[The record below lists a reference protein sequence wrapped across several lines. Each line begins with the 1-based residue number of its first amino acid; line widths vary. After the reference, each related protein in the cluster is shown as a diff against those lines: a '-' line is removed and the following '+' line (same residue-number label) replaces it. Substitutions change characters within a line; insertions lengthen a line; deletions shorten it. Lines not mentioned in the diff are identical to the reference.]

1 MTDQELLALYLAR
14 SEQATAALEQQYGAY
29 CAAVARNILGDDRD
43 VEECLSDCWL
53 QVWNAIPPARPTHF
67 KGWLGSVVRNRAL
80 AIRRRLARGPDTVD
94 EAALELASALPQGD
108 AAQDRVEARELGEAI
123 SRFLWTQKPEARI
136 AFLRRY
142 WYADSLEAVARR
154 MGWSL
159 SKTKSVLF
167 RTRNRLRDFLKQE
180 GLWNG

>member
-1 MTDQELLALYLAR
+1 MR
-14 SEQATAALEQQYGAY
+14 STWPVPSRPQPRWNQQYGAY

-53 QVWNAIPPARPTHF
+53 QVWNAIPPAPAHSFQGVAGRGGAQPGPGHPAA
-67 KGWLGSVVRNRAL
+67 GWPEGRTPWT
-80 AIRRRLARGPDTVD
+80 RR
-94 EAALELASALPQGD
+94 ALELASALPQGD

-123 SRFLWTQKPEARI
+123 SCFLWTQKPEARI

>member
-1 MTDQELLALYLAR
+1 M
-14 SEQATAALEQQYGAY
+14 
-29 CAAVARNILGDDRD
+29 
-43 VEECLSDCWL
+43 
-53 QVWNAIPPARPTHF
+53 
-67 KGWLGSVVRNRAL
+67 
-80 AIRRRLARGPDTVD
+80 D

-123 SRFLWTQKPEARI
+123 SCFLWTQKPEARI